1 MSRPPSPEDRCATEG
16 HCITCSDEGVPM
28 RVLEAG
34 DDGLALCADAEG
46 RRSEVMTG
54 LVGAVSAGDTL
65 LVHAGTA
72 LTCLNGTEGGRV

>member
-1 MSRPPSPEDRCATEG
+1 MSRPPIPGARCAAEG

-34 DDGLALCADAEG
+34 GDGLALCADAEG
-46 RRSEVMTG
+46 QRSEVMTG
-54 LVGAVSAGDTL
+54 LVGAVAAGDTL

-72 LTCLNGTEGGRV
+72 LTRLTGTEGSRA